1 MWTYKVK
8 KATTF
13 INKVR
18 EKLLG
23 FLLQENGA
31 YILTQD
37 GGKIIVR
44 DSRWSNKTKSSTN
57 WSYKTKT

>member
-23 FLLQENGA
+23 FLLQENES
-31 YILTQD
+31 YLLMQD
-37 GGKIIVR
+37 GGKIIVKDGR
-44 DSRWSNKTKSSTN
+44 
-57 WSYKTKT
+57 WSYKTKS